1 MGDVHK
7 EPRCLSSGRE
17 KEKGLE
23 KIFGVVSTKRML
35 ELFEIQSQSVSF
47 LMHPCILYVRNGI
60 HILLY
65 STYIQAVTKRTY
77 LKHLKRRSRCRLDP
91 QLLTLPNW
99 IAWLSRLRQEEKCY
113 EWLRMLREDKA
124 IHAGIIAVEVDGVL
138 GQLGHGGWVSTV
150 LKLWI

>member
-1 MGDVHK
+1 
-7 EPRCLSSGRE
+7 
-17 KEKGLE
+17 
-23 KIFGVVSTKRML
+23 ML

-47 LMHPCILYVRNGI
+47 LMHPCMYIIYIYIYDTVYTFSHI
-60 HILLY
+60 HI
-65 STYIQAVTKRTY
+65 TYIQVITKRTY
-77 LKHLKRRSRCRLDP
+77 LNHLKRRSRCRLDP

-138 GQLGHGGWVSTV
+138 GQLGHGWWVSTV

>member
-23 KIFGVVSTKRML
+23 KIFGLVSTKRML
-35 ELFEIQSQSVSF
+35 ELCEIQSQSVSF
-47 LMHPCILYVRNGI
+47 HM
-60 HILLY
+60 
-65 STYIQAVTKRTY
+65 
-77 LKHLKRRSRCRLDP
+77 
-91 QLLTLPNW
+91 
-99 IAWLSRLRQEEKCY
+99 
-113 EWLRMLREDKA
+113 RMLREDKA

-138 GQLGHGGWVSTV
+138 GQLGHGWWVSTV

>member
-1 MGDVHK
+1 MRYSLNQSHFTCIHVYYIYETVYTFCYVH
-7 EPRCLSSGRE
+7 
-17 KEKGLE
+17 
-23 KIFGVVSTKRML
+23 I
-35 ELFEIQSQSVSF
+35 
-47 LMHPCILYVRNGI
+47 
-60 HILLY
+60 
-65 STYIQAVTKRTY
+65 TYIQAVTKRTY
-77 LKHLKRRSRCRLDP
+77 LKHLKWRSRCRLDP

-138 GQLGHGGWVSTV
+138 GQLGHGWWVSTVSTV